1 MRISRR
7 SIIDLSLLVLV
18 NALWAVQYPA
28 YKVVG
33 ERMGPVT
40 ASAWIFLLATLVL
53 LPFLRRER
61 TDNPNPGVARS
72 SRGHSLLDRRNL
84 LGFIFIGV
92 VGLIPAS
99 ALLAWGER
107 CSTAS
112 NASLIYLTVPII
124 TAVMASIILK
134 ERMTWVRWLSLLIS
148 IAGVLILSNIDW
160 RHLDLAQ
167 AGFLVG
173 NLLVL
178 LACVASSFYNVYSK
192 ELLRRFQPLE
202 VLIYGYA
209 IALVFSVPFLIWVE
223 RFSFSG
229 VRAYT
234 GNTWFALLALSIL
247 SWGLAMVLWM
257 FLLKRLDVSQ
267 ASVSIY
273 LLPFLG
279 VLISA
284 LTLKERI
291 TTATVVGGLVTLM
304 GTILVTTTEPTSM

>member
-7 SIIDLSLLVLV
+7 AIVDLSLLVLV

-28 YKVVG
+28 YKVVS

-53 LPFLRRER
+53 LPFLFRER
-61 TDNPNPGVARS
+61 FRNRNPLVDQTPD
-72 SRGHSLLDRRNL
+72 GHSLMDRRNL
-84 LGFIFIGV
+84 VGFIFIGV
-92 VGLIPAS
+92 VGLVPAS

-107 CSTAS
+107 YSTAS

-124 TAVMASIILK
+124 TAIMASMILK
-134 ERMTWVRWLSLLIS
+134 EKMTWVRWLSLLIS
-148 IAGVLILSNIDW
+148 ISGVLILSNIDW
-160 RHLDLAQ
+160 RRLDLAQ

-202 VLIYGYA
+202 VLIYGYV
-209 IALVFSVPFLIWVE
+209 IALVFSVPFLIWAE
-223 RFSFSG
+223 RFSVSS
-229 VRAYT
+229 VSAYT
-234 GNTWFALLALSIL
+234 GNTWVALLVLSIL

-284 LTLKERI
+284 LTLKEKI
-291 TTATVVGGLVTLM
+291 TLATVVGGLVTLL
-304 GTILVTTTEPTSM
+304 GTILITTTEPTSI

>member
-1 MRISRR
+1 MQFSRR

-28 YKVVG
+28 YKVVSSA
-33 ERMGPVT
+33 MGPVT
-40 ASAWIFLLATLVL
+40 ASAWIFLFATLVL
-53 LPFLRRER
+53 LPFLFKER
-61 TDNPNPGVARS
+61 TRKANPTVDQS
-72 SRGHSLLDRRNL
+72 SGEHSLLARRNL
-84 LGFIFIGV
+84 MGFVFIGV
-92 VGLIPAS
+92 IGLVPAS
-99 ALLAWGER
+99 ALLAWGEHW
-107 CSTAS
+107 STAS

-124 TAVMASIILK
+124 TAIMAAIILK
-134 ERMTWVRWLSLLIS
+134 EKMTWVKWLSLLIS
-148 IAGVLILSNIDW
+148 ISGVLILSNIDP

-167 AGFLVG
+167 TQFLVG

-178 LACVASSFYNVYSK
+178 SACVASSFYNVYSK
-192 ELLRRFQPLE
+192 ELLSRFQPLE
-202 VLIYGYA
+202 VLIYGYL
-209 IALVFSVPFLIWVE
+209 IALIVSVPFLVWVE
-223 RFSFSG
+223 RFSLSD

-234 GNTWFALLALSIL
+234 ANTWVALLVLSIL

-284 LTLKERI
+284 LTLKEKI
-291 TTATVVGGLVTLM
+291 TTPTVVGGLVTLM
-304 GTILVTTTEPTSM
+304 GTILIMTTEPSST